1 MGPGVF
7 KMEDIS
13 ETLET
18 SHRASHLLSY
28 WAHKNTEDCRDL
40 IYHDILSPS
49 VLLWR
54 VPGQRRDANKKVTKN
69 ECSHSRD
76 PVRRPHHSLTQH
88 PLITSTFNGHPHTRS
103 SPGPPSSLH
112 QISGCCHHLN
122 YLQRTFFSAHLCSF
136 VPGPGLSMSKSPQK
150 GESFI
155 VADRLLP

>member
-1 MGPGVF
+1 MSWSVMGPGVF
-7 KMEDIS
+7 KMEDIR

-103 SPGPPSSLH
+103 SPGPQSRLL
-112 QISGCCHHLN
+112 QISRRLSPPQLCAKDIFLRTP
-122 YLQRTFFSAHLCSF
+122 LQLCT
-136 VPGPGLSMSKSPQK
+136 GAR
-150 GESFI
+150 FI
-155 VADRLLP
+155 NV